1 MPVTSQAVAMESRVG
16 RLRPVHRRAHARRPK
31 AWIEERS
38 GPLAYAQAEDVLAWA
53 RAKGPI
59 ELSAAELGVALDP
72 MPWSFWMV
80 LRLGEAML
88 ALGVIGLG
96 WGIWQS
102 VAALGGRLAM
112 TLGA

>member
-38 GPLAYAQAEDVLAWA
+38 PCRFCQAEDVLAWA

-59 ELSAAELGVALDP
+59 EFSADELGVALDP
-72 MPWSFWMV
+72 MPWSFWLV

-88 ALGVIGLG
+88 ALGVIALG